1 MRCNTYS
8 CHKLFIAAIASSE
21 NFCRFCDGVW
31 GCRLDLDVGTLEQQ
45 TEEER
50 AQFTIEAERL
60 QLRYQLLLLETP
72 EQQRALDGHV
82 RSIAQA
88 QRLLAAIQV
97 TGAHAALAVQFSRRL

>member
-1 MRCNTYS
+1 M
-8 CHKLFIAAIASSE
+8 
-21 NFCRFCDGVW
+21 
-31 GCRLDLDVGTLEQQ
+31 GTLEQQ

-72 EQQRALDGHV
+72 EQQRALEGHV

-88 QRLLAAIQV
+88 QRMQAAIQV
-97 TGAHAALAVQFSRRL
+97 TGARASHAVHFSWRL